1 MQQDGQ
7 VVIPSAS
14 IPSAPVEVP
23 GRVYEL
29 ARGAALTPVWRN
41 AIGGV
46 TFRTDDARYI
56 KWGPLDL
63 EASMRD
69 EAERMRWARQWVTA
83 PEVIEQGQDSTEE
96 WLVTV
101 ALDARSAVDPRWTG
115 DPETAVRAVG
125 AGLRALHDAL
135 PVDACPWEWSVASR
149 IANAAERRVVVPAE
163 LHDAPPIDRLVV
175 CHGDACMPNTL
186 IDDAGRPAGF
196 VDLAALGTADRWAD
210 IAVASMSTAWNVGEG
225 WEDTLIDAYGIE
237 PDRERIAYY
246 RRLWDET

>member
-1 MQQDGQ
+1 M
-7 VVIPSAS
+7 VIPSAS
-14 IPSAPVEVP
+14 VP
-23 GRVYEL
+23 GASVDVPDRVREL
-29 ARGAALTPVWRN
+29 AGGAALTPVWLN
-41 AIGGV
+41 GIGGL

-69 EAERMRWARQWVTA
+69 EAERMRWARRWITV
-83 PEVIEQGQDSTEE
+83 PEVLDQGQDDAQE

-101 ALDARSAVDPRWTG
+101 ALDARSAVDPRWST
-115 DPETAVRAVG
+115 EAEAAVRAVG

-135 PVDACPWEWSVASR
+135 PVAECPWEWSVEAR
-149 IANAAERRVVVPAE
+149 IANAAERDVVVPAD
-163 LHDAPPIDRLVV
+163 LHHAPPIDRLVV

-186 IDDAGRPAGF
+186 LDDEARPVAF

-210 IAVASMSTAWNVGEG
+210 IAVASMSTVWNFGEG
-225 WEDTLIDAYGIE
+225 WEDTLIEAYGVE
-237 PDRERIAYY
+237 PDRERLAYY